1 MNVKNQTGNRN
12 NTFESDNFGGPKI
25 VGGGICPTQRAN
37 KVCCGIIEVMEME
50 METERLG
57 GLFDGEAKHQAGSV
71 WNKSKV
77 APTIDTMQG
86 GVENQ

>member
-1 MNVKNQTGNRN
+1 
-12 NTFESDNFGGPKI
+12 
-25 VGGGICPTQRAN
+25 
-37 KVCCGIIEVMEME
+37 

-57 GLFDGEAKHQAGSV
+57 GLFDEETKHQAGSV

-86 GVENQ
+86 GVQRTNDC

>member
-1 MNVKNQTGNRN
+1 M
-12 NTFESDNFGGPKI
+12 D
-25 VGGGICPTQRAN
+25 
-37 KVCCGIIEVMEME
+37 

-57 GLFDGEAKHQAGSV
+57 GLFDGETKHQAGSV

-86 GVENQ
+86 GGAESQ